1 VIAAPNAAPPPAG
14 TDPPGSAYER
24 FAYPGFAYAATHP
37 ARLEII
43 GLLFGLSPAPAAGA
57 RVLELGC
64 GDGGNLLSMAQS
76 LPGATF
82 VGIDASAAAVSRGSE
97 LARAAGLENVDLRV
111 GELERLPADLN
122 GFDYAIAHGVYSWV
136 APPARAALLACC
148 RRSLTADGIAYV
160 SYNAYPG
167 SYLRDMTRDILRYH
181 VRDVQ
186 DPKAQ
191 LERAHGLMQTI
202 VAIEEPSPLARVL
215 RDQIERMLQA
225 SDALL
230 FHDDLAEISTPF
242 YFHEFV
248 EHAAGHGLAFLS
260 EADLSEG
267 LMRGLPAEA
276 ERVIA
281 TLPDD
286 PLVHEQYIDFFKNRM
301 FRQTLLCHVEAPV
314 RRTLDDDL
322 LERLTLSCA
331 ARPSTDPGASGEQTF
346 VTAEGYS
353 VTTSEPLVLA
363 ALHTLSE
370 LWPATLRFDDL
381 VERSRPAVDP
391 QLPVEAVATRLRAVM
406 LEAYVTRIVRLHRTP
421 PPAGPNAGERPY
433 ASPLARAQRAAGA
446 DVVSSLLHA
455 NVRLDGDVDAALL
468 PLLDGTRDRPAL
480 CRELALHESELDAAL
495 LRFSRAGLLSA

>member
-1 VIAAPNAAPPPAG
+1 
-14 TDPPGSAYER
+14 
-24 FAYPGFAYAATHP
+24 
-37 ARLEII
+37 
-43 GLLFGLSPAPAAGA
+43 
-57 RVLELGC
+57 VLELGC

-76 LPGATF
+76 LPSASF
-82 VGIDASAAAVSRGSE
+82 VGIDASAAAIARGSE
-97 LARAAGLENVDLRV
+97 LAHAAGLENVDLRV
-111 GELERLPADLN
+111 GELERLSADL
-122 GFDYAIAHGVYSWV
+122 GSFDYVIAHGVYSWV
-136 APPARAALLACC
+136 APPARVALLDCC

-202 VAIEEPSPLARVL
+202 IAVEEPSPFARVL
-215 RDQIERMLQA
+215 RDQMERVVQT

-242 YFHEFV
+242 YFYEFV
-248 EHAAGHGLAFLS
+248 EHAASHKLAFLS
-260 EADLSEG
+260 EADLSES
-267 LMRGLPAEA
+267 LLRGLPAEA

-286 PLVHEQYIDFFKNRM
+286 PLVREQYIDFFKNRV
-301 FRQTLLCHVEAPV
+301 FRQTLLCHADAPV
-314 RRTLDDDL
+314 RRNLDVGL
-322 LERLTLSCA
+322 LDRLTLSSA
-331 ARPSTDPGASGEQTF
+331 ARPSTDPGAPGEQTF

-363 ALHTLSE
+363 ALQALADV
-370 LWPATLRFDDL
+370 WPAALGFEDL
-381 VERSRPAVDP
+381 LERVHAAVDP
-391 QLPVEAVATRLRAVM
+391 QLPAEAVATRLRAVM
-406 LEAYVTRIVRLHRTP
+406 LEAYVARIVRLHRTP
-421 PPAGPNAGERPY
+421 PPVSPSAGTRPF
-433 ASPLARAQRAAGA
+433 ASPLARAQSAAGA

-455 NVRLDGDVDAALL
+455 NVRLDGDIDAALL

-480 CRELALHESELDAAL
+480 CRELALQGSAIDAAL
-495 LRFSRAGLLSA
+495 LRFSRAGLLSG